1 MGKSAVK
8 GLFYICLI
16 AATFVLATITIMAA
30 FSGNVAPVD
39 SVIMP
44 LLGLAVPVLLDC
56 QSDNGTLLG
65 IGP

>member
-44 LLGLAVPVLLDC
+44 LLGLAVPVLLM
-56 QSDNGTLLG
+56 S
-65 IGP
+65 I

>member
-16 AATFVLATITIMAA
+16 AATFILGAITIVAA
-30 FSGNVAPVD
+30 FSGNMAPVD

-44 LLGLAVPVLLDC
+44 LSL
-56 QSDNGTLLG
+56 
-65 IGP
+65 IHI

>member
-16 AATFVLATITIMAA
+16 AATFVLATITIVAA
-30 FSGNVAPVD
+30 FSRNVAPVD

-44 LLGLAVPVLLDC
+44 LLGLAVIRKQVV
-56 QSDNGTLLG
+56 
-65 IGP
+65 